1 MSDYILS
8 EKNDVSYDY
17 SAEKEIVCLEFDSAE
32 DYIEACLTN
41 DVFKITDKDWTY
53 GSVKTR
59 EQLVENLT
67 IGKSSKKVRDFFEKY
82 REEVEQQL
90 DITSYLGQGLSSKR
104 VRRCSDD
111 GDELNIDKVMVN
123 RDDYWDKMVR
133 DNKRRNV
140 RIGINF
146 SLAHFNDEMEFARL
160 GATASVLA
168 DILTRMGNA
177 VEIHATYC
185 CQYEGSLP
193 GVREFVV
200 LFPVKRSHEVLDLQ
214 RVMSIATNGILRD
227 LLFQIKR
234 GVFGFDHGM
243 GYQKEMSEDA
253 KERAN
258 VFYVVEQKDTKSV
271 DATVDTLDREIRKLA
286 ETMEYSQGHYK

>member
-1 MSDYILS
+1 MSRYILS
-8 EKNDVSYDY
+8 EKNGVSYDY
-17 SAEKEIVCLEFDSAE
+17 SAEKEIVCLEFNSAE
-32 DYIEACLTN
+32 DYIEACLKN
-41 DVFKITDKDWTY
+41 DVFEITDNHWTY

-59 EQLVENLT
+59 EKLIENLT

-82 REEVEQQL
+82 REEVENQL
-90 DITSYLGQGLSSKR
+90 DISSYLGRGLSSKR

-146 SLAHFNDEMEFARL
+146 SLSHQNDEMEFARL

-168 DILTRMGNA
+168 DVLTRMGNA

-214 RVMSIATNGILRD
+214 RIMSIATNGILRD
-227 LLFQIKR
+227 LLFQMKR
-234 GVFGFDHGM
+234 GVFGFDYGM
-243 GYQKEMSEDA
+243 GYQKEMSDDA
-253 KERAN
+253 KEKAD
-258 VFYVVEQKDTKSV
+258 VFYVVEQKDTKNVS
-271 DATVDTLDREIRKLA
+271 DTVDTLDREITRLA
-286 ETMEYSQGHYK
+286 ENFEYSDSHYR